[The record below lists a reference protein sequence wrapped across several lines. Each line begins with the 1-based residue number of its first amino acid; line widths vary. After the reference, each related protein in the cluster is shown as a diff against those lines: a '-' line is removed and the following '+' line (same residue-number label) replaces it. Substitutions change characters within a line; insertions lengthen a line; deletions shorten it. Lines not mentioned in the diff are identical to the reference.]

1 MSSLLPLLPKA
12 DRVRPL
18 LAASAEVRAG
28 ASPASLDGNLSLRH
42 VTFHY
47 TDDDV
52 RILDNVSIDIK
63 RGQFVAI
70 VGPSGC
76 GKSTL
81 IKMILGFYAP
91 TSGSVLLDGRDLRN
105 LDLRSVRRQ
114 IGAVLQGSE
123 LLPSSI
129 FFNIVGTTKKT
140 MQDAWTAAR
149 RACIADDIEQMPMR
163 MFTALSDRAV
173 TISGGQKQRILI
185 ARALVREPKL
195 IIFDEATSALD
206 NKTQAGVMSALREMD
221 CTKICIAH
229 RLSTVVHADRIIVM
243 NKGTIVQ
250 QGTYDTLMSEEGLFR
265 TLAQSQL
272 EQPDDAH
279 VGIAGTAT

>member
-1 MSSLLPLLPKA
+1 MARLLPLIPRA
-12 DRVRPL
+12 ERVRPL
-18 LAASAEVRAG
+18 LQASAEVRGDAAPVTLG
-28 ASPASLDGNLSLRH
+28 GDVSLRH
-42 VTFHY
+42 ASFHY
-47 TDDDV
+47 ADDDV
-52 RILDNVSIDIK
+52 RILDNVSVDIK

-91 TSGSVLLDGRDLRN
+91 TSGSVLLDGKDIAK
-105 LDLRSVRRQ
+105 LDLRAVRRQ

-129 FFNIVGTTKKT
+129 LFNIVGTTSKT
-140 MQDAWTAAR
+140 IDDAWTAAR
-149 RACIADDIEQMPMR
+149 RACIAEDIEQMPMK
-163 MFTALSDRAV
+163 MFTELSDRAI

-195 IIFDEATSALD
+195 VIFDEATSALD
-206 NKTQAGVMSALREMD
+206 NKTQASVMTALQDMD

-229 RLSTVVHADRIIVM
+229 RLSTIIRADHIIVM
-243 NKGTIVQ
+243 NKGTVVQ
-250 QGTYDTLMSEEGLFR
+250 EGTYESLMREDGLFR
-265 TLAQSQL
+265 TLAEAQL
-272 EQPDDAH
+272 ASDEDSGGA
-279 VGIAGTAT
+279 IALGS